1 MCCAPD
7 SSACIST
14 SIYVAFDTAVCLCV
28 YRSSDTELMFCVRCT
43 SVTEIMFCA
52 HCSSDVILFTVTESE
67 ICLISE
73 SSIVFSTL
81 SGAVC
86 EFCDCGSSWWL
97 TVWRSVNTLT
107 VFWGDDED
115 EWTR

>member
-1 MCCAPD
+1 MCCAPE

-14 SIYVAFDTAVCLCV
+14 SISVAFDTAVCLCAHC
-28 YRSSDTELMFCVRCT
+28 SSDTEL
-43 SVTEIMFCA
+43 MFCA
-52 HCSSDVILFTVTESE
+52 HCSSDVILFTVTGLE

-73 SSIVFSTL
+73 ISIVFLTL

-97 TVWRSVNTLT
+97 TGWRSVNTLT

-115 EWTR
+115 EWT